1 MIVADNASS
10 DDTVAL
16 IEAGLPGV
24 RVVQCQSNL
33 GAAGRN
39 QAVACISTDYAAF
52 RDDDMWWA
60 AGPRAFAVRLLDA
73 SPRVAVLSAR
83 VLVGE
88 SLELDEQVFV
98 CATARWRAVI

>member
-1 MIVADNASS
+1 MWW
-10 DDTVAL
+10 
-16 IEAGLPGV
+16 EAG
-24 RVVQCQSNL
+24 S
-33 GAAGRN
+33 
-39 QAVACISTDYAAF
+39 
-52 RDDDMWWA
+52 
-60 AGPRAFAVRLLDA
+60 RALAVRLLDA

>member
-1 MIVADNASS
+1 MRPSATTIRGGRPA
-10 DDTVAL
+10 
-16 IEAGLPGV
+16 PGRSRFV
-24 RVVQCQSNL
+24 S
-33 GAAGRN
+33 
-39 QAVACISTDYAAF
+39 
-52 RDDDMWWA
+52 
-60 AGPRAFAVRLLDA
+60 